1 MADHAEVQYSTA
13 DGNDYPE
20 HEGTY
25 NNFVHFTV
33 IGILHVISVVLG
45 IGIVGITSH
54 WLIGAIVIFVIAT
67 IGLVH
72 GLATGTRGVMI
83 ACFILSVL
91 AFVYSTMS

>member
-25 NNFVHFTV
+25 SNFVHFST
-33 IGILHVISVVLG
+33 IGAMHVISVVLG
-45 IGIVGITSH
+45 LGIVGLTSH

-72 GLATGTRGVMI
+72 GLATGTRGGMI
-83 ACFILSVL
+83 ACFVIAML
-91 AFVYSTMS
+91 AFVYSTLS

>member
-25 NNFVHFTV
+25 SNFVHFST
-33 IGILHVISVVLG
+33 IGTLHVISVVLG
-45 IGIVGITSH
+45 IGILGITSH
-54 WLIGAIVIFVIAT
+54 WLIGAVVIFVIAT

-72 GLATGTRGVMI
+72 GLATGTRGGMA
-83 ACFILSVL
+83 ACFALSVL
-91 AFVYSTMS
+91 AFIYSTLS